1 MTSNS
6 TSIRGYFSGGI
17 LSYGNRAGINLVNGN
32 IGITIDLV
40 RIATTIYM
48 SSNATGIREWICYGQ
63 LRYGIAFGG
72 LSSLYISDWLNYVY
86 WTVATIREY
95 SIWSTLYILLVS

>member
-1 MTSNS
+1 MTSNN

-40 RIATTIYM
+40 RIATISIYM
-48 SSNATGIREWICYGQ
+48 QGQTTGIRQLQWYYEISFNSKEGLYHIYGGHNVGAKEWNIATGCY
-63 LRYGIAFGG
+63 
-72 LSSLYISDWLNYVY
+72 LY
-86 WTVATIREY
+86 T
-95 SIWSTLYILLVS
+95 